1 MKFKFDFNL
10 SAWIQNVE
18 IEAASLE
25 EAKEKLGQMS
35 IEDMMDNEGSIKQ
48 TDITDLDSELIGARY
63 SVHAYNIKYDAFD
76 LEDTP
81 SLNQITELDLEVDC
95 NEDDLSY
102 SISDEIL
109 DLTGAIPESF
119 DYEITSKK

>member
-18 IEAASLE
+18 VEAASLE

-35 IEDMMDNEGSIKQ
+35 IEDMIDNEGSIKQ

-76 LEDTP
+76 LEETP
-81 SLNQITELDLEVDC
+81 ALEQINELDVEVDC
-95 NEDDLSY
+95 KEDDLY
-102 SISDEIL
+102 DNISDEIL
-109 DLTGAIPESF
+109 DQTGAIPESF
-119 DYEITSKK
+119 DYEITSTK

>member
-18 IEAASLE
+18 VEAASLE

-35 IEDMMDNEGSIKQ
+35 IEDMVDNEGYIKQ
-48 TDITDLDSELIGARY
+48 TDITDLDTELIGARY
-63 SVHAYNIKYDAFD
+63 SVHAYNIKYDAYD

-81 SLNQITELDLEVDC
+81 ALNQITELDLEVDC
-95 NEDDLSY
+95 KEEDLSY

-109 DLTGAIPESF
+109 NLTGATPEDF
-119 DYEITSKK
+119 DYEIISKK